1 MGLDQWLIAKTKKR
15 ENKKED
21 HTGVCSGLFGIIPT
35 TVANNIEIG
44 YWRKGYA
51 QRNLILEYAKPDL
64 EDDEGN
70 YLITLDGVKAIL
82 AEAQEILDTHTFS
95 DDEEEF
101 DLDDDEGTYYC
112 KTKWENTV
120 TFFKEAL
127 KILEEDPEAKIYY
140 HEWY

>member
-1 MGLDQWLIAKTKKR
+1 MGLDQWLIAKTTKR

-35 TVANNIEIG
+35 TVVDNIEIG

-51 QRNLILEYAKPDL
+51 QRNLILEYAEP
-64 EDDEGN
+64 ENDEGN
-70 YLITLDGVKAIL
+70 YLITLDNVKAIL

-95 DDEEEF
+95 NDDWEEDPEDDECTCF
-101 DLDDDEGTYYC
+101 C
-112 KTKWENTV
+112 KTKWKNTV
-120 TFFKEAL
+120 EFFTEAL